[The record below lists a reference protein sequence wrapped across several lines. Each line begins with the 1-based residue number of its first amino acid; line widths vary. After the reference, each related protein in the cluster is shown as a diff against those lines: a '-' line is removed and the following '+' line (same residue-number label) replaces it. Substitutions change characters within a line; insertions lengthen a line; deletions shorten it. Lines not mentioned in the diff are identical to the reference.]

1 MIQRQPFEYMVKY
14 TQQKNWIDGR
24 GNFIAFAFFLG
35 GISGGLFMAA
45 AYFDSISGMFIAW
58 LLSLAMGISY
68 LIHLGQPSQ
77 SWRMFM
83 KPRTSWIS
91 RGFIFIMLFIG
102 LTFITLI
109 LAEWFPDAKSAL
121 ITFKVL
127 AGIFAFAQ
135 SIYTG
140 FAVSYVSAIKLWNSA
155 ILPIL
160 FVICGFSGGLAI
172 LMGISLGGS
181 EAQITTIENMTRI
194 TLIAFAVILIVYL
207 WNTTYSNVAA
217 RDAVARLLGGN
228 IAAIFWIGVVVLGVI
243 IPIVISI
250 VSYYIEASSA
260 LLLTAVVTEI
270 IGGLSLRYIILK
282 GGIYIPL
289 TSGE

>member
-1 MIQRQPFEYMVKY
+1 MYQTKPYEYMVKY

-45 AYFDSISGMFIAW
+45 AYFNNILGMFISW
-58 LLSLAMGISY
+58 LLALAMGGSY
-68 LIHLGQPSQ
+68 MIHLGQPLQ

-83 KPRTSWIS
+83 KPKTSWIS

-102 LTFITLI
+102 LTTVTLI
-109 LAEWFPDAKSAL
+109 LAQWFPDAKTA
-121 ITFKVL
+121 ITTLKIL

-160 FVICGFSGGLAI
+160 FVVCGFSGGLAI
-172 LMGISLGGS
+172 LLGISLGGDQVT
-181 EAQITTIENMTRI
+181 AIENITRI
-194 TLIAFAVILIVYL
+194 TLIGFAVILIVYL
-207 WNTTYSNVAA
+207 WNTTYNSAVA
-217 RDAVARLLGGN
+217 RDAVTRLMGGA
-228 IAAIFWIGVVVLGVI
+228 IGIIFWIGVIALGVL
-243 IPIVISI
+243 IPVG
-250 VSYYIEASSA
+250 VSVGTYFSGEASSA
-260 LLLTAVVTEI
+260 LLLTAVVAEV
-270 IGGLSLRYIILK
+270 IGGLSLRYVILK

>member
-45 AYFDSISGMFIAW
+45 AYFDSLLGMFIAW
-58 LLSLAMGISY
+58 LLSLCMGISY
-68 LIHLGQPSQ
+68 MIHLGQPMQ

-83 KPRTSWIS
+83 KPKTSWIS

-109 LAEWFPDAKSAL
+109 LRKWAPSATGA
-121 ITFKVL
+121 ITTFKVL

-160 FVICGFSGGLAI
+160 FVVCGFSGGLAI
-172 LMGISLGGS
+172 LLGISINGVH
-181 EAQITTIENMTRI
+181 ATAIENMTRI
-194 TLIAFAVILIVYL
+194 TLIGFAVILAVYL
-207 WNTTYSNVAA
+207 WNTTYSSTAA
-217 RDAVARLLGGN
+217 KDEVARLLGGSV
-228 IAAIFWIGVVVLGVI
+228 AAIFWIGVVILGVI
-243 IPIVISI
+243 IPVGIS
-250 VSYYIEASSA
+250 VGTYFAKNTSTA
-260 LLLTAVVTEI
+260 LILTAVVTEI
-270 IGGLSLRYIILK
+270 IGGLSLRYVVLK
-282 GGIYIPL
+282 GGMYLPL